1 MSSTNRVLA
10 GPPGDACFNRGVQ
23 HTGTPAGKTEKIGGI
38 PTYVSEPPSSSGAGG
53 GEGKKVILYLA
64 DVYGPFY
71 LNNQL
76 VQDYFAEGGFHV
88 LGIDYFDGDPVHKHT
103 EADFDRSA
111 WMANAKKRA
120 GEWVPK
126 WFKAVKEIYGSDA
139 KYCAVGYCFGGPH
152 ALGFANS
159 DEFVA
164 AAFAHPAFLNE
175 DHFRTIKKP
184 LFLSCAETDHTF
196 PLESRRRAEDIL
208 VEVKAKYYIQVFS
221 GVKHGFAVRGDP
233 EVGDEPSTSSKSSSK
248 ATKDKPAGEK
258 KQKRPPSAYNLYIK
272 NNSAKW
278 KEENP
283 GKKQSE
289 MMKEMAVLWKDADEN
304 PNKGR
309 EPKPKKKKS
318 DSARATVAKDAAS
331 SSPPPSSPGLAS
343 SDD

>member
-23 HTGTPAGKTEKIGGI
+23 HTGTPAGT
-38 PTYVSEPPSSSGAGG
+38 TDS
-53 GEGKKVILYLA
+53 
-64 DVYGPFY
+64 D
-71 LNNQL
+71 L

-111 WMANAKKRA
+111 WIANAKKRA
-120 GEWVPK
+120 GEWVLK
-126 WFKAVKEIYGSDA
+126 WFKAVKEFYGSDA
-139 KYCAVGYCFGGPH
+139 KYCVVGYCFGGPH

-164 AAFAHPAFLNE
+164 GEVVFGVYMRWKFDLGSKFLIHCASSILAAFAHPAFLNE

-233 EVGDEPSTSSKSSSK
+233 EVEDERW
-248 ATKDKPAGEK
+248 A
-258 KQKRPPSAYNLYIK
+258 
-272 NNSAKW
+272 
-278 KEENP
+278 KEESVRYILVWFN
-283 GKKQSE
+283 QFTE
-289 MMKEMAVLWKDADEN
+289 EA
-304 PNKGR
+304 
-309 EPKPKKKKS
+309 
-318 DSARATVAKDAAS
+318 AKAK
-331 SSPPPSSPGLAS
+331 
-343 SDD
+343 

>member
-1 MSSTNRVLA
+1 MEGNWKTSSFFT
-10 GPPGDACFNRGVQ
+10 
-23 HTGTPAGKTEKIGGI
+23 TI
-38 PTYVSEPPSSSGAGG
+38 PRRLVALVCGFVPSSSHP
-53 GEGKKVILYLA
+53 L
-64 DVYGPFY
+64 DH
-71 LNNQL
+71 Q
-76 VQDYFAEGGFHV
+76 V
-88 LGIDYFDGDPVHKHT
+88 LGLHRCDASTMPK
-103 EADFDRSA
+103 
-111 WMANAKKRA
+111 
-120 GEWVPK
+120 VP
-126 WFKAVKEIYGSDA
+126 S
-139 KYCAVGYCFGGPH
+139 
-152 ALGFANS
+152 
-159 DEFVA
+159 
-164 AAFAHPAFLNE
+164 
-175 DHFRTIKKP
+175 T
-184 LFLSCAETDHTF
+184 
-196 PLESRRRAEDIL
+196 
-208 VEVKAKYYIQVFS
+208 
-221 GVKHGFAVRGDP
+221 
-233 EVGDEPSTSSKSSSK
+233 STSSKSSSK